1 MIVPAIEVSPCPL
14 GVVRWALTIREE
26 KASALDVDYR
36 QFYDLESY
44 LFDVVGQRFRD
55 NGCLEAF
62 DFFCIV
68 IWKANRAKSRI
79 ARRLL
84 DCGSGSLQDAVR
96 ALTEGL
102 ADLKEPKDRL
112 QYLMARWGFRLPMAS
127 AILTVLYPD
136 DFTVYDTRVC
146 DSIGGFHSI
155 GNRTEFGKLWDEYVQ
170 FRQAVEQATPQTLTL
185 RDKDRYLWG
194 KSFHDQ
200 LQRDI
205 TREFT

>member
-1 MIVPAIEVSPCPL
+1 M
-14 GVVRWALTIREE
+14 
-26 KASALDVDYR
+26 DVDYR

-55 NGCLEAF
+55 NGRLEAF

-68 IWKANRAKSRI
+68 IWKANRAKSRV

-84 DCGSGSLQDAVR
+84 DFGGGSLEDAVR
-96 ALTEGL
+96 TLTEGL
-102 ADLKEPKDRL
+102 AGLREPKERL
-112 QYLMARWGFRLPMAS
+112 RYLLEEWGFRLPMAS
-127 AILTVLYPD
+127 AILAVLYPD
-136 DFTVYDTRVC
+136 DFTVYDIRVC
-146 DSIGGFHSI
+146 DSIGGFHST
-155 GNRTEFGKLWDEYVQ
+155 GNRTEFSKLWDEYVQ
-170 FRQAVEQATPQTLTL
+170 FRKAVEEAAPQTLTL

-205 TREFT
+205 AREFT